1 MDFFEQIALWIKEN
15 PGKTVGA
22 AIGFVLGVL
31 LFTIGWW
38 KTLIIL
44 ILVLIGFIIG
54 KSRDENIP
62 VIDLIS
68 SFFRRNRD

>member
-1 MDFFEQIALWIKEN
+1 MDFFEQIASWIKEN

-22 AIGFVLGVL
+22 ALGFVLGIL

-54 KSRDENIP
+54 KSRDENIS

>member
-1 MDFFEQIALWIKEN
+1 MDFFEQIPLWIKKN
-15 PGKTVGA
+15 PGKTIGA
-22 AIGFVLGVL
+22 AIGFVIGVL

-38 KTLIIL
+38 KTLI
-44 ILVLIGFIIG
+44 VLLLAFIGFIIG

-62 VIDLIS
+62 VVDMIT